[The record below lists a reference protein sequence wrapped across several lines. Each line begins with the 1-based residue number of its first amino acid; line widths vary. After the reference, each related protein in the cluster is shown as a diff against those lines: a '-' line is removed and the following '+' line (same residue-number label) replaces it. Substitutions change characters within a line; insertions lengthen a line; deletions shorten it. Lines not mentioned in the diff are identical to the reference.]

1 MSLGAM
7 RLSGAV
13 LSEGRF
19 GAAAF
24 AAYGAPEVAGRRLAR
39 GFGAPAAKLGAQ
51 QLGVPWGAMGS

>member
-1 MSLGAM
+1 M

-51 QLGVPWGAMGS
+51 QLGMPWGAMGS

>member
-1 MSLGAM
+1 M

-24 AAYGAPEVAGRRLAR
+24 AAYGGASEVAGRRLAR

-51 QLGVPWGAMGS
+51 QLGGATRGAMGS

>member
-24 AAYGAPEVAGRRLAR
+24 AAYRAPEVAGRRLAR